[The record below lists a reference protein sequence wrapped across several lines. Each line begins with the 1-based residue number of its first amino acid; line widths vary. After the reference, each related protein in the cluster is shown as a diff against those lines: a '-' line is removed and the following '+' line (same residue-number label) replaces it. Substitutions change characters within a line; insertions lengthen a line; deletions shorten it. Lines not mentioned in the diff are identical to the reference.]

1 MADDDMAVL
10 LQAAVAELQASRI
23 QSEAIVRQNQKLVEQ
38 NKELMDKVKGI
49 VESSRR
55 RCRSFKPTIVVSV
68 YTKVYHFFAC
78 RGKGNYCNYGVLQYI
93 AVVVLSEQCIKL

>member
-38 NKELMDKVKGI
+38 NKELTDEVKGI

-55 RCRSFKPTIVVSV
+55 RCRSSRPTIVVSV
-68 YTKVYHFFAC
+68 YTKVYHFLRAGG
-78 RGKGNYCNYGVLQYI
+78 RVIIVIMVYCNI
-93 AVVVLSEQCIKL
+93 